1 MNEGTGTNVADSSGS
16 GLNGTTVATPTW
28 TTGTPFSFTGGLQL
42 NGSSQYVTMGASPGL
57 RSPQFTLE
65 LWFRRT
71 AAGVGIDTG
80 NGGIA
85 SAIPLITKGRAESET
100 AAADINY
107 FFGIDATSGRLVAD
121 FEESAAGASPSL
133 NHPITGNT
141 VVTSNVWHHAAAT
154 YDGTTWRLYLD
165 GAADGSL
172 VVGQPAN
179 TAVTSPTAIGSS
191 LQSSGLPATAGGF
204 FAGQIDEARLWTT
217 ARSQGQ
223 IQATM
228 NSAVSAAP
236 GLVGSWHLDDGAGT
250 SAIDTSGS
258 GNTGTTVNSP
268 AWTSGMLLGAAPA
281 NQAPVVDSVVM
292 DQSSPRT
299 NDTLTA
305 TVAAHDPDGDALT
318 TSYQWTKNGTDIP
331 GANTSSLNLS
341 GGNNGDKGDLIGVRV
356 SVSDGSLSSTP
367 LTSPPVSVQDTP
379 PTATV
384 SLNDHTPGT
393 NATLTATAT
402 AADADADPVGLTY
415 VWTVD
420 SIVRETTTT
429 AALTDTFDLSQSG
442 NGNNGQSV
450 AVTVTPNDGAAN
462 GVPTSDAATVGNA
475 APAVDSV
482 AIDQASPRTN
492 DTLSA
497 TVISHDPDG
506 DPLTTGYQWTRN
518 GTDISGATASTLDL
532 SVVGN
537 GDSGDLIRV
546 RVSVSDGSLSS
557 APLAS
562 PPVTVLNTP
571 PVATVSLDDHTP
583 GTNAT
588 LTANVTASDADGDG
602 VSLTYVWRVDG
613 VVRQT
618 TTGGGLT
625 DTFDLSI
632 VDNGDT
638 GQTVTATVTPN
649 DGSADGTPAV
659 DTATVGD
666 AAPVVDSVA
675 IDQSSP
681 RTNDLLTASVSAH
694 DADGDA
700 LTTSYQW
707 TKNGV
712 DIAGEAGATLDLSTV
727 GNGERGDMIRVRV
740 SVSDGSLSSSPATS
754 SAAVVV
760 NTPPVATVSLDDHTP
775 ATGATITATA
785 TTADVDGDP
794 VDLTYVWKV
803 DGVTRQSTVTT
814 NLTDSLD
821 LSIAGNGD
829 NGQSVSVTVTP
840 NDGIDD
846 GSPVVDAAT
855 VGNAAPVVDSVAI
868 DQASP
873 HTNDTLTATVTAH
886 DPDGDTMTTGYQWTK
901 NGVDISGA
909 SASTLDLS
917 IAGNGNPGD
926 AIRVRVTV
934 SDGSL
939 TSGPLTSGPV
949 TVQDTAPVATVSLS
963 DHTPATNAT
972 LTATATASDVD
983 GDVVA
988 LTYVWRVDGSVR
1000 ETTVGTQLGDTFD
1013 LSLAGNGN
1021 TGQAVSVTVTPNDGT
1036 ANGSPVVDTATVGNT
1051 PPVVDS
1057 VLIDQTTPGT
1067 NDTLSATVTSHD
1079 ADGNPVTYAY
1089 QWTKNGTD
1097 IPLATG
1103 ATLNM
1108 SAAGAGDKADLI
1120 RVRVTAN
1127 DGIANSAPL
1136 TSAPVTVTNTPPSA
1150 TVSLSDHAP
1159 GTAATLTA
1167 TATRAD
1173 ADATDTVGLTYVWTV
1188 NGTPKK
1194 TTVTTATTDT
1204 FDLSVAGN
1212 GDANDVIVLTVTPN
1226 DGTVDG
1232 APASDT
1238 ATVGSGATPPI
1249 FSDEFTN
1256 LNAWTPITRV
1266 TIDNATGSPAAPS
1279 ARAQGSAQSAFAY
1292 HDLASTTMTACASVN
1307 VNVSVGAGIDLFR
1320 LRTAANGA
1328 IIKVARTAAGTL
1340 QIRSDFGSTTQNSG
1354 VQLGTGWHNV
1364 ELCGTVG
1371 GATTWD
1377 LYRDGVKIVN
1387 AWAANTGTTPIGRVQ
1402 IGDTAAGT
1410 FTVNFDHFVVD
1421 LVPGD
1426 AQQAPDTTGPTTPG
1440 QPTGSSP
1447 SVGSIQI
1454 SWAASTDQTPPITY
1468 RIYRDA
1474 NPISI
1479 GQTTATSFSDPGL
1492 APGSSH
1498 TYTVDAV
1505 DALNNPSAMS
1515 PASASILVSSSNPP
1529 IFSDDF
1535 SSGNFSNWTS
1545 FTLLTIDNAN
1555 GSPSVPSARAQVTNQ
1570 SASAYRDLPSTMTT
1584 ACASVNVNVSSG
1596 SGFDLFRL
1604 RTATNGAIIKVAMTP
1619 AGTLQ
1624 IRSDFG
1630 ATTQN
1635 SGVQLGTGWHN
1646 VELCGTV
1653 GSTSTWDL
1661 YRDGVKIVNAWAAN
1675 TGTTPI
1681 GRIQIGDTVAKTF
1694 TVNFDNVVMDTA
1706 VG

>member
-1 MNEGTGTNVADSSGS
+1 V
-16 GLNGTTVATPTW
+16 
-28 TTGTPFSFTGGLQL
+28 
-42 NGSSQYVTMGASPGL
+42 
-57 RSPQFTLE
+57 
-65 LWFRRT
+65 
-71 AAGVGIDTG
+71 
-80 NGGIA
+80 
-85 SAIPLITKGRAESET
+85 SAIVRSIVVSGNTVYVAGG
-100 AAADINY
+100 
-107 FFGIDATSGRLVAD
+107 FGFISGQPRGNLGAIDATTGAVLANWTPTADATVQNMVQAPDGRIMVVGSFTTMNGTASQYL
-121 FEESAAGASPSL
+121 AALDPNTGALLPWA
-133 NHPITGNT
+133 NHPAEASEGI
-141 VVTSNVWHHAAAT
+141 
-154 YDGTTWRLYLD
+154 
-165 GAADGSL
+165 
-172 VVGQPAN
+172 
-179 TAVTSPTAIGSS
+179 AVSPT
-191 LQSSGLPATAGGF
+191 
-204 FAGQIDEARLWTT
+204 RLF
-217 ARSQGQ
+217 
-223 IQATM
+223 
-228 NSAVSAAP
+228 
-236 GLVGSWHLDDGAGT
+236 VG
-250 SAIDTSGS
+250 
-258 GNTGTTVNSP
+258 
-268 AWTSGMLLGAAPA
+268 
-281 NQAPVVDSVVM
+281 
-292 DQSSPRT
+292 
-299 NDTLTA
+299 
-305 TVAAHDPDGDALT
+305 
-318 TSYQWTKNGTDIP
+318 
-331 GANTSSLNLS
+331 
-341 GGNNGDKGDLIGVRV
+341 
-356 SVSDGSLSSTP
+356 
-367 LTSPPVSVQDTP
+367 
-379 PTATV
+379 
-384 SLNDHTPGT
+384 
-393 NATLTATAT
+393 
-402 AADADADPVGLTY
+402 
-415 VWTVD
+415 
-420 SIVRETTTT
+420 
-429 AALTDTFDLSQSG
+429 
-442 NGNNGQSV
+442 
-450 AVTVTPNDGAAN
+450 
-462 GVPTSDAATVGNA
+462 
-475 APAVDSV
+475 
-482 AIDQASPRTN
+482 
-492 DTLSA
+492 
-497 TVISHDPDG
+497 
-506 DPLTTGYQWTRN
+506 
-518 GTDISGATASTLDL
+518 
-532 SVVGN
+532 VGN
-537 GDSGDLIRV
+537 GAGGNQVVSYDL
-546 RVSVSDGSLSS
+546 
-557 APLAS
+557 
-562 PPVTVLNTP
+562 
-571 PVATVSLDDHTP
+571 
-583 GTNAT
+583 
-588 LTANVTASDADGDG
+588 
-602 VSLTYVWRVDG
+602 
-613 VVRQT
+613 
-618 TTGGGLT
+618 
-625 DTFDLSI
+625 
-632 VDNGDT
+632 
-638 GQTVTATVTPN
+638 
-649 DGSADGTPAV
+649 
-659 DTATVGD
+659 
-666 AAPVVDSVA
+666 
-675 IDQSSP
+675 
-681 RTNDLLTASVSAH
+681 
-694 DADGDA
+694 
-700 LTTSYQW
+700 
-707 TKNGV
+707 
-712 DIAGEAGATLDLSTV
+712 
-727 GNGERGDMIRVRV
+727 
-740 SVSDGSLSSSPATS
+740 
-754 SAAVVV
+754 
-760 NTPPVATVSLDDHTP
+760 
-775 ATGATITATA
+775 ATG
-785 TTADVDGDP
+785 VQQW
-794 VDLTYVWKV
+794 V
-803 DGVTRQSTVTT
+803 Q
-814 NLTDSLD
+814 
-821 LSIAGNGD
+821 
-829 NGQSVSVTVTP
+829 
-840 NDGIDD
+840 
-846 GSPVVDAAT
+846 
-855 VGNAAPVVDSVAI
+855 
-868 DQASP
+868 
-873 HTNDTLTATVTAH
+873 
-886 DPDGDTMTTGYQWTK
+886 TG
-901 NGVDISGA
+901 
-909 SASTLDLS
+909 
-917 IAGNGNPGD
+917 
-926 AIRVRVTV
+926 
-934 SDGSL
+934 
-939 TSGPLTSGPV
+939 
-949 TVQDTAPVATVSLS
+949 
-963 DHTPATNAT
+963 
-972 LTATATASDVD
+972 D

-988 LTYVWRVDGSVR
+988 VQYLNGVVYVG
-1000 ETTVGTQLGDTFD
+1000 GHFD
-1013 LSLAGNGN
+1013 NMA
-1021 TGQAVSVTVTPNDGT
+1021 
-1036 ANGSPVVDTATVGNT
+1036 GSPRGRLAAFDPATGALRADWTPTVNTTIAIVTMSSGGNRLYIGGAFTQVTGVGQQRFAQFSGAPAANT

-1249 FSDEFTN
+1249 FSVVFTN

-1694 TVNFDNVVMDTA
+1694 TANFDHVVLDLV